1 MSDDCVSLEKVV
13 VARGGQK
20 VLEVPSFSAP
30 ASRVTVLVGEN
41 GAGKST
47 LLLAAAGLLD
57 MAAGR
62 VRLFGQDF
70 HRGRAPAPKH
80 MRRQTAFVFQE
91 PYLFARSVRSNLT
104 FGLRIRGVGK
114 EKRREAA
121 SKVLEKLG
129 ISDLARRPAA
139 ELSGG
144 ESKLVALGRALVLEP
159 RLLFLDEVT
168 ASLDDD
174 ARDKVLGMIK
184 KLVEKGTSVM
194 MATHLEGLAE
204 KLGAGSFVMQGG
216 RVL

>member
-1 MSDDCVSLEKVV
+1 MSGDCISLEEVK
-13 VARGGQK
+13 VARGGQT

-30 ASRVTVLVGEN
+30 AGEITVLVGEN

-57 MAAGR
+57 LTAGR
-62 VRLFGQDF
+62 VRLFGEDF
-70 HRGRAPAPKH
+70 HQGRAPAPRH
-80 MRRQTAFVFQE
+80 LRRQTAFVFQE

-104 FGLRIRGVGK
+104 FGLRIRGVAK
-114 EKRREAA
+114 DERRKAAEEAL
-121 SKVLEKLG
+121 KKLG
-129 ISDLARRPAA
+129 IGDLARRPAA

-174 ARDKVLGMIK
+174 AREKVLEMIRE
-184 KLVEKGTSVM
+184 LVENGTSVL

-204 KLGAGSFVMQGG
+204 KLGAARFVVQGG
-216 RVL
+216 KVL